1 MKKTLP
7 RRHCRGTLPS
17 PLWPS
22 QSWDPR
28 KTGQILLRQVTT
40 RLVSQVW
47 AIGASLAQF
56 PLPVFTHLVED
67 LLGTGPGL
75 PVVPAGEGR
84 LGQVGQHLQVVRAH
98 LVG

>member
-1 MKKTLP
+1 M
-7 RRHCRGTLPS
+7 
-17 PLWPS
+17 
-22 QSWDPR
+22 
-28 KTGQILLRQVTT
+28 RQVTT

-98 LVG
+98 LVGWVGGDSSTVRRWSLVKVSVIEL